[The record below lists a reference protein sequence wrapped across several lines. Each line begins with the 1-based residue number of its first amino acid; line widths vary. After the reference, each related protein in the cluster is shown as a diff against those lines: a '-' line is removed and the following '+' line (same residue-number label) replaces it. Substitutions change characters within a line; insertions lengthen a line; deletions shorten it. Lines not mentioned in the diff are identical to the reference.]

1 MPLKEG
7 ESMNEMKTQKERLDY
22 LLEEFK
28 SDSDRY
34 KNIEVPESIREKQNL
49 LRSLM
54 NIRMPKKM
62 PGEVIKVQD
71 EYLSYCNVE
80 KGIVELP
87 DIPVI
92 RENLSI
98 WQGDITRL
106 KVDTIVNAANSQM
119 LGCFVPMHICIDNQ
133 IHTFAGV
140 QLREECDC
148 QMKELRSKYGSDY
161 EQPTATPMLTDAYN
175 LPAKKVIHIVGP
187 IVSGNLTSELEKSLA
202 DCYTNTL
209 DMCLENELKSV
220 AFCCIS
226 TGVFHFPNKRAA
238 EIAVE
243 TVEKW
248 SLKHPDAMERIVFNV
263 FKDEDKKYYEELL
276 R

>member
-1 MPLKEG
+1 MPCIV
-7 ESMNEMKTQKERLDY
+7 MNETKMQEKRLNY

-28 SDSDRY
+28 ADSGKY
-34 KNIEVPESIREKQNL
+34 KNMKIPDNMGEKQRI

-62 PGEVIKVQD
+62 PDEVIKVQD
-71 EYLSYCNVE
+71 EYLSFCAEE
-80 KGIVELP
+80 KGIVTLSE
-87 DIPVI
+87 IPVI
-92 RENLSI
+92 KEKLSI

-106 KVDTIVNAANSQM
+106 QVDAIVNAANSQM
-119 LGCFVPMHICIDNQ
+119 LGCFVPMHTCIDNQ

-140 QLREECDC
+140 QLREECNC
-148 QMKELRSKYGSDY
+148 RMEKLREKYGRGY
-161 EQPTATPMLTDAYN
+161 EQPTAIPMLTDAYN

-187 IVSGNLTSELEKSLA
+187 IVNAELTSESEKDLA

-209 DMCLENELKSV
+209 DMCLGNGLKSV

-238 EIAVE
+238 EIATE
-243 TVEKW
+243 TAAQW
-248 SLKHPDAMERIVFNV
+248 SLKHPDTMERIIFNV

>member
-1 MPLKEG
+1 
-7 ESMNEMKTQKERLDY
+7 MNEMKTQAERLDY
-22 LLEEFK
+22 LVEEFK
-28 SDSDRY
+28 ADSDKY
-34 KNIEVPESIREKQNL
+34 KNIEVPKNMGEKQNL

-62 PGEVIKVQD
+62 PGEVIQVQD
-71 EYLSYCNVE
+71 EYLSYCNAE
-80 KGIVELP
+80 KGMVGLP
-87 DIPVI
+87 DIPVMK
-92 RENLSI
+92 ENLSI

-106 KVDTIVNAANSQM
+106 KVDAIVNAANSQM
-119 LGCFVPMHICIDNQ
+119 LGCFLPMHTCIDNQ

-148 QMKELRSKYGSDY
+148 QMKELRLKYGSDY

-209 DMCLENELKSV
+209 DMCLENGLKSV

-248 SLKHPDAMERIVFNV
+248 FLKHPDSMERIIFNV

>member
-1 MPLKEG
+1 MD
-7 ESMNEMKTQKERLDY
+7 KTQEQRLDY

-28 SDSDRY
+28 ADSDNY
-34 KNIEVPESIREKQNL
+34 KNVEIPDNIIEKQNL

-62 PGEVIKVQD
+62 IDEVIKVQD
-71 EYLSYCNVE
+71 EYLSYRAKE
-80 KGIVELP
+80 KGIVKLS
-87 DIPVI
+87 DIPLI
-92 RENLSI
+92 KDNLSI

-106 KVDTIVNAANSQM
+106 EVDAIVNAANSQM
-119 LGCFVPMHICIDNQ
+119 LGCFLPMHICIDNQ
-133 IHTFAGV
+133 IHTFAGI
-140 QLREECDC
+140 QLREECNQ
-148 QMKELRSKYGSDY
+148 QMNKLREKYGENY
-161 EQPTATPMLTDAYN
+161 EQPTAIPMLTDAYN

-187 IVSGNLTSELEKSLA
+187 IVYDKLTQNLEKNLE

-209 DMCLENELKSV
+209 DMCLENGLKTV

-226 TGVFHFPNKRAA
+226 TGVFNFPGKRAA
-238 EIAVE
+238 QIAVE

-248 SLKHPDAMERIVFNV
+248 LLKCPNKMQRIIFNV
-263 FKDEDKKYYEELL
+263 FKDEDKGYYEELL